1 MSEEININ
9 DEVVFNKGED
19 AAKFEVV
26 SISSEG
32 YMIGVRPSAKLNDKI
47 QYMDISLA
55 IRTGAT
61 YDHTSLL
68 DLFSMPK
75 RGKRR

>member
-9 DEVVFNKGED
+9 DEVVFNKCED

-26 SISSEG
+26 SISHDG
-32 YMIGVRPSAKLNDKI
+32 YTIGVRPSAKLNDKI

-55 IRTGAT
+55 TRTGST
-61 YDHTSLL
+61 FDHTSLL
-68 DLFSMPK
+68 DILSVPK